1 MTQLLQKA
9 PHPGE
14 TSELDM
20 VVTSMDVNSET
31 RAAAVQN
38 MLRTLRESPER
49 DPDTLVSIL
58 SRALRRN

>member
-1 MTQLLQKA
+1 
-9 PHPGE
+9 
-14 TSELDM
+14 
-20 VVTSMDVNSET
+20 MDVNSET